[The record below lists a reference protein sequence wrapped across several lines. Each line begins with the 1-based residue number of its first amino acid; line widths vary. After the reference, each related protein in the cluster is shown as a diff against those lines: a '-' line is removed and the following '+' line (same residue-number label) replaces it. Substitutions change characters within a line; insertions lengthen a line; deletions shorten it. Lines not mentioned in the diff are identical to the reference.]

1 MNVLNR
7 TTENTASSQ
16 PELMLNREMY
26 FPTLVYSLDIPD
38 KAQAAALNDS
48 VKSHI
53 YGWRDSD
60 RDGIQ
65 RSNANVAGAWH
76 SPPDMARRPEYA
88 DLVDLVLHCS
98 QAVFQ
103 DLGYDPAYQ
112 PGIDNMWANV
122 NPRHGY
128 NRSHFHPNVLWSGCY
143 YVQVPSDAGRIT
155 FYDPRT
161 EAQMLQPKFAPNVE
175 RRRQLQEEISYDPV
189 EGRVLLFPAWLAHDV
204 EPNMCALE
212 GPAAD
217 RISVAFNITQGKP
230 PGAG

>member
-1 MNVLNR
+1 MNSPIL
-7 TTENTASSQ
+7 TAEKQAASQ
-16 PELMLNREMY
+16 PGLTLKREMY

-38 KAQAAALNDS
+38 KARTAELNNS

-53 YGWRDSD
+53 YHWRETD
-60 RDGIQ
+60 RDGVQ

-76 SPPDMARRPEYA
+76 SAPDMARRPEYA
-88 DLVDLVLHCS
+88 DLVDLIFHCA

-103 DLGYDPAYQ
+103 DLRYDPAYQ
-112 PGIDNMWANV
+112 PGIDNMWANI

-143 YVQVPSDAGRIT
+143 YVQVPDHAGRIT

-161 EAQMLQPKFAPNVE
+161 EAQMLQPEYAPGME
-175 RRRQLQEEISYDPV
+175 QPRQVWEEISYEPV
-189 EGRVLLFPAWLAHDV
+189 EGRILLFPGWLAHDV
-204 EPNMCALE
+204 EPNMSDVE
-212 GPAAD
+212 GPAGD

-230 PGAG
+230 PAVG